1 MSPCSCSIQLQVF
14 AGLSLLRKLCN
25 HPDLMTTSDAA
36 ADDGGRRQRE
46 EAEGLTARVSDLP
59 NRVGPDAAGGPLE
72 EDEFGYWKKA
82 GKMVVVQA
90 LLRLWKTQ
98 GHKVLLFTQGRKVS
112 AVFTL

>member
-1 MSPCSCSIQLQVF
+1 
-14 AGLSLLRKLCN
+14 
-25 HPDLMTTSDAA
+25 MTTSDAA
-36 ADDGGRRQRE
+36 ADDGGRRQRG

-59 NRVGPDAAGGPLE
+59 NRVGPHAAGGPLE

-112 AVFTL
+112 SVLTL